1 MTTTASS
8 PESFESAIG
17 ELERLVQE
25 METGS
30 IPLEQALANYQKGMN
45 LLKYCRTTLEDA
57 EQRVRVLEA
66 GELVPLDPSPASGSN
81 A

>member
-30 IPLEQALANYQKGMN
+30 IPLEQALANYQRGMS
-45 LLKYCRTTLEDA
+45 LLKACRKTLEDA
-57 EQRVRVLEA
+57 ELRVSQLEA
-66 GELVPLDPSPASGSN
+66 GELIPLDPPSSAGSD